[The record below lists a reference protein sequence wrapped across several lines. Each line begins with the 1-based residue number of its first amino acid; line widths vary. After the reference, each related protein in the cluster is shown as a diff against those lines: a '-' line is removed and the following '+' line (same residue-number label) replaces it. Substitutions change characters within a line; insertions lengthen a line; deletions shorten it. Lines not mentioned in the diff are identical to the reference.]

1 MIFVSVGASGQIVH
15 NKRVVPIK
23 KRKIKTATNQV
34 DSTKIPKRLVKT
46 ENGTYCPPC
55 GKG

>member
-1 MIFVSVGASGQIVH
+1 MIVASVGASGQIVH